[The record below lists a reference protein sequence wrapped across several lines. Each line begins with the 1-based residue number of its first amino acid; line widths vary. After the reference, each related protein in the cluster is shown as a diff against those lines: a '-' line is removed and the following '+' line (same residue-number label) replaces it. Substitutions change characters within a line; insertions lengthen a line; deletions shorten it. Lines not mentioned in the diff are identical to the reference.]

1 MTPSLGNILIV
12 DDDPLMRSMLMKLL
26 AVEGFQV
33 VGAEDGLEALHVL
46 RAVRHRASGT
56 PCLVLLDLKMP
67 RLGGDEFRRAQ
78 LADPT
83 LASVPVVVM
92 SGAPDLEQR
101 AGLLGAVA
109 SIGKPIEHDALL
121 AIIRQHCA

>member
-1 MTPSLGNILIV
+1 MTAPLGNILIV
-12 DDDPLMRSMLMKLL
+12 DDDPLMRSMLMKVL
-26 AVEGFQV
+26 AVEGFHV

-67 RLGGDEFRRAQ
+67 RLSGDEFRRAQ

-83 LASVPVVVM
+83 LAGVPVIVM
-92 SGAPDLEQR
+92 SGAPDLAQR
-101 AGLLGAVA
+101 ADVLGAVA
-109 SIGKPIEHDALL
+109 AIAKPIERDALL
-121 AIIRQHCA
+121 AIVRQHCA

>member
-1 MTPSLGNILIV
+1 MTSPPGNIVIV
-12 DDDPLMRSMLMKLL
+12 DDDPLMRSMLTKLL
-26 AVEGFQV
+26 EVEGFQV

-46 RAVRHRASGT
+46 RAVRHRAART
-56 PCLVLLDLKMP
+56 PCLVLLDLRMP

-92 SGAPDLEQR
+92 SGAPDLKQR
-101 AGLLGAVA
+101 ADLLGAVA
-109 SIGKPIEHDALL
+109 SIGKPIERDALL
-121 AIIRQHCA
+121 AIVRQYCA